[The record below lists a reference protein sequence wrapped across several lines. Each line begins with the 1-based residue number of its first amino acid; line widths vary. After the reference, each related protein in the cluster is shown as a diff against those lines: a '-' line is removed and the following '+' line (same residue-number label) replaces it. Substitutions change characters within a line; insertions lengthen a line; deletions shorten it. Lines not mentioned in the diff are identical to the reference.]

1 MDTPRRRRSPRSA
14 NGLARAPLAQLVVL
28 INAAALGYRL
38 TEGWDWG
45 DCYWQVA
52 ITLTTVGYGDQLVA
66 TGGGRWVTVLLLLG
80 GLVVVQQ
87 TLQWLLTLEET
98 GYFQRRRRRRRLR
111 ELSRMRHHV
120 IVCGY
125 GRIGRE
131 IAQQLSRE
139 DIPMLV
145 LETDPDQVEAARERN
160 IEVQLADA
168 TLDETLEEAGI
179 HHCRALVAALPSN
192 AANLYVVLSARGLSP
207 HCRLIARADS
217 SEAERK
223 LRQAGADAVVSPYIA
238 GGRIMAA
245 TALRPLALN
254 FMDLLAGSD
263 CEIDE
268 FQLSNQPGRLRELE
282 GRSLAELALGRRSG
296 ATVLAIVTPRNDA
309 WNPYGS
315 SRSELQANPGGHV
328 QLHGGQRLVVMG
340 SSQQL
345 QEFARLLGPALESA
359 ESVQP

>member
-1 MDTPRRRRSPRSA
+1 MQPNLRRRIPRSA
-14 NGLARAPLAQLVVL
+14 QGLVRTPLAQLLVL

-38 TEGWDWG
+38 TERWDWG

-52 ITLTTVGYGDQLVA
+52 ITLTTVGYGDQLVE
-66 TGGGRWVTVLLLLG
+66 TSGGRWVTVLLLLG

-98 GYFQRRRRRRRLR
+98 GYFQRRRRRRLR
-111 ELSRMRHHV
+111 ELSRMRDHV

-131 IAQQLSRE
+131 IAEQLSQQR
-139 DIPMLV
+139 IPMLV
-145 LETDPDQVEAARERN
+145 LETDPERVEAARERN

-168 TLDETLEEAGI
+168 TLDETLEEAGV
-179 HHCRALVAALPSN
+179 HRCRALVAALPSN

-207 HCRLIARADS
+207 RCRLIARADS

-263 CEIDE
+263 CEVDE
-268 FQLSNQPGRLRELE
+268 FQLSSQPDRMGQLE

-296 ATVLAIVTPRNDA
+296 ATVLAILTPKSDV

-315 SRSELQANPGGHV
+315 GRTELQANPGGDV
-328 QLHGGQRLVVMG
+328 LLHAGQRLVVMG
-340 SSQQL
+340 SSNQL
-345 QEFARLLGPALESA
+345 QAFARLLGPALESA

>member
-1 MDTPRRRRSPRSA
+1 MQPNPRRRGFRSA

-28 INAAALGYRL
+28 INAAALGYRV

-52 ITLTTVGYGDQLVA
+52 ITLTTVGYGDQLVETA
-66 TGGGRWVTVLLLLG
+66 GGRWVTVLLLLG

-111 ELSRMRHHV
+111 ELSRMRDHV

-131 IAQQLSRE
+131 IAEQLSLER
-139 DIPMLV
+139 IPMLV
-145 LETDPDQVEAARERN
+145 LETDPDRVEAARERR
-160 IEVQLADA
+160 IDVQLADA

-179 HHCRALVAALPSN
+179 HRCRALVAALPSN

-207 HCRLIARADS
+207 RCRLIARADS

-223 LRQAGADAVVSPYIA
+223 LRQAGADVVVSPYIA

-263 CEIDE
+263 CEVDE
-268 FQLSNQPGRLRELE
+268 FQLSTQPERMRQLE
-282 GRSLAELALGRRSG
+282 GRSLADLSLGRHSG
-296 ATVLAIVTPRNDA
+296 ATVLAILTPSTDV

-315 SRSELQANPGGHV
+315 GRSELQANPGGDV
-328 QLHGGQRLVVMG
+328 LLHAGQRLVVMG
-340 SSQQL
+340 SSNQL
-345 QEFARLLGPALESA
+345 QAFARLLGPALESA